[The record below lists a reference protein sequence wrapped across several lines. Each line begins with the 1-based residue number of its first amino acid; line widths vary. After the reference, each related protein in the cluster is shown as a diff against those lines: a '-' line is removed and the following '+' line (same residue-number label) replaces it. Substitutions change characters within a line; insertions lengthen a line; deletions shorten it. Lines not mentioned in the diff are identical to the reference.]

1 MQEINFTKDD
11 IKIGISACLIGEKV
25 RFDASNK
32 PSSFCINDLGQHV
45 SYQAFC
51 PEVAIGLPIPRKTI
65 RQIKDGDLIKVARPD
80 GSGEVGDAL
89 RAYGKKVA
97 SMTKNLSGYI
107 FCAKSPSCG
116 MERVKVYDV
125 NGNPQVAGGIGVFA
139 EEIMK
144 ANPLLPCEENGRL
157 NDAILRENFVAR
169 VYAYRDWQ
177 ALVEQHQARGLTKG
191 ALMEFHSRYKY
202 TVMSHDLV
210 AYKKLGQ
217 LLASAD
223 IDVDTMAHD
232 YIHGLMAALKVK
244 ATRKKHANTLAH
256 IQGYFSQHLSKI
268 QRAELTSQI
277 DAYRK
282 GLMPLMVPIT
292 LVNHYLLEFPKA
304 YLAKQAYLNPYP
316 EQLKLRYGY

>member
-97 SMTKNLSGYI
+97 SMTKHLSGYI